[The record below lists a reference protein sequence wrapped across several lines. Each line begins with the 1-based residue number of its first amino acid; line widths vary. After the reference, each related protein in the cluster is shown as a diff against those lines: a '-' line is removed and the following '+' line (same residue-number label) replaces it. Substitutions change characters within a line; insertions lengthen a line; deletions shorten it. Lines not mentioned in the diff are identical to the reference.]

1 MKSDAV
7 SNFSPSICHE
17 IIGPDIMIF
26 IFWML
31 IFKPAISF
39 YSFTFK
45 RFFSSSSLSAI
56 TVVPSA
62 YLRLLI
68 FLLAILIPAFD
79 SFSPAFCMM
88 YSIYNFKKQ
97 GVNIQHWCTPFP
109 ILDESVVP
117 CLVLNVAFCPAYRF
131 LSRQVIWSH
140 IPISLRI
147 LHILLWSIQSKT
159 LV

>member
-17 IIGPDIMIF
+17 VIGPDAMIF

-31 IFKPAISF
+31 IFKPPFSLS
-39 YSFTFK
+39 SFTFK
-45 RFFSSSSLSAI
+45 RFFSSSSPSAI
-56 TVVPSA
+56 TVAPSA

-88 YSIYNFKKQ
+88 YSVYNFKKQ
-97 GVNIQHWCTPFP
+97 GVNIQPWYTPFP
-109 ILDESVVP
+109 ILDQSVVP
-117 CLVLNVAFCPAYRF
+117 FLVLTVASCPAYRF
-131 LSRQVIWSH
+131 LRRQVIWSH
-140 IPISLRI
+140 ISISLRI
-147 LHILLWSIQSKT
+147 LHILLWSIQSKA